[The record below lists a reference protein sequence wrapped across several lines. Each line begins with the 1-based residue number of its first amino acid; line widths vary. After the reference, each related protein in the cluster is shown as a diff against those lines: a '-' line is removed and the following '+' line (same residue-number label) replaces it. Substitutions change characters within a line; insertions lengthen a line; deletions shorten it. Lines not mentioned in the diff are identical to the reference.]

1 MAILTWLYSLC
12 QLRCAELLGCCG
24 CTVLL
29 GAVEAVVSLLH
40 CERLRLHCATRAL
53 RLHNCLDTSLA
64 LCIATPPL
72 LYGDNHRLTL
82 APLHSAY
89 AGLAAHLA
97 TAGLSPH
104 LEHNYW
110 SRPLH
115 LSHELSAAP
124 PANATSGDAPPPH
137 ALAPP
142 PHAPLPGG
150 ADERVVLLPPH
161 KLTPF
166 HVPVDVPAGA
176 APPRLRPPPRPA
188 PAHAPASLAR
198 TRRPPLTRCPLHGSC
213 HTQAAAQAPS
223 RPPFATQ
230 GQGTVP
236 VCELP
241 TEYAAALR
249 RSSRRLDDFRA
260 EVDALDTS
268 ASLKQELQRTLQANF
283 KEWLQRSG
291 NLRQLHDLVA
301 ISAQPD
307 APEGVSPSRRS

>member
-1 MAILTWLYSLC
+1 M
-12 QLRCAELLGCCG
+12 ELLGCCG

-72 LYGDNHRLTL
+72 LWGDNHRLTL

-124 PANATSGDAPPPH
+124 PADATSGDAPPPH

-142 PHAPLPGG
+142 PHAPLPGA

-176 APPRLRPPPRPA
+176 AQARLRPAPPPPPA
-188 PAHAPASLAR
+188 PALPRSPAPAPA
-198 TRRPPLTRCPLHGSC
+198 LTRCPPARVLPH
-213 HTQAAAQAPS
+213 AS
-223 RPPFATQ
+223 RRPGPTRLPYASQ

-241 TEYAAALR
+241 AEYAAALR

-260 EVDALDTS
+260 EVEALDTS